1 MTDHIRI
8 DHSERVTTVTLV
20 RPEKKNAITQ
30 AMYQA
35 MADAVNAYRADDTMR
50 ALMFTG
56 EGDYFT
62 SGNDLQDFSMAA
74 ASSDGEHG
82 NAEHD
87 LPPVIQFLHAIKD
100 CEKPMIAAVNGPAIG
115 VGLTLT
121 LHCDVVCA
129 AQSATFAAPFV
140 SLGLV
145 PEAASSLLLP
155 QVIGMAAA
163 NDVFMTGRALTA
175 DESLSMGLISRIF
188 ADASFGEDARA
199 LALSIAGA
207 APQAMRHTKALLRT
221 QNALVTQV
229 METESKIF
237 SDQLRSPE
245 FMESVAA
252 KMTKRAAVYP

>member
-1 MTDHIRI
+1 MSDHIRI
-8 DHSERVTTVTLV
+8 DHSERVTTVTLT

-35 MADAVNAYRADDTMR
+35 MADAVNAYREDDEAR
-50 ALMFTG
+50 ALMFIG

-74 ASSDGEHG
+74 AGGGAAD
-82 NAEHD
+82 HD
-87 LPPVIQFLHAIKD
+87 LPPVIQFLHAIRD
-100 CEKPMIAAVNGPAIG
+100 CEKPLVAAVNGPAIG

-121 LHCDVVCA
+121 LHCDLVCA

-155 QVIGMAAA
+155 QAIGMAAA
-163 NDVFMTGRALTA
+163 SDVFMTGRVLTA
-175 DESLSMGLISRIF
+175 EESLGMGLISRIF
-188 ADASFGEDARA
+188 ADEGFAAEARA
-199 LALSIAGA
+199 LALTIARA

-221 QNALVTQV
+221 QNAQV
-229 METESKIF
+229 SEVMATESAIF
-237 SDQLRSPE
+237 AAQLRSPE

-252 KMTKRAAVYP
+252 KLAKRPAVYS

>member
-8 DHSERVTTVTLV
+8 DHSERVTTITLA

-50 ALMFTG
+50 ALMFIG

-74 ASSDGEHG
+74 ASGE
-82 NAEHD
+82 AADHD

-100 CEKPMIAAVNGPAIG
+100 CEKPMVAAVNGPAIG

-163 NDVFMTGRALTA
+163 NDVFMTGRALTVE
-175 DESLSMGLISRIF
+175 ESLSMGLISRIYKDEGF
-188 ADASFGEDARA
+188 AAEARA

-252 KMTKRAAVYP
+252 KMTKRPAVYP